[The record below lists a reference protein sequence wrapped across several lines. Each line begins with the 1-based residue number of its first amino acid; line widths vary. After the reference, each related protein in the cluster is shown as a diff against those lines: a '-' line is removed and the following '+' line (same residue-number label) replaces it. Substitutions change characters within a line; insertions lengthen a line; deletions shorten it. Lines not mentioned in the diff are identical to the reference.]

1 MSFSQAP
8 SPISIRQTHSS
19 GSTPSVQANAVSSP
33 VTVQALLHR
42 HEGSHNPPMAALD
55 DAVQER
61 NMLSSQNAQ
70 LWKLIEKQRTGY
82 AQLMKEIERVR
93 GERDVYRNRLQVMG
107 ENTEVLLKAHR
118 DSRREGKEG
127 SLRSAASSSHLKNS
141 ESTSS
146 NGQVSGVADPR
157 ANMHRSQSDDIPP
170 APHRSQSQDAA
181 WPNRSTRDRQ
191 GSQASLQA
199 PVATALLSQN
209 YLSGPQAPPSVQVAI
224 SPSEAGTAPATSSS
238 SRLPSSSA
246 DPRRPSALSIAPVRS
261 ASLPASSDSPVNS
274 ASLAG
279 TPVPNTTSAN
289 TSSSRRPFTQE
300 PTTATLVEPPST
312 AILLTP
318 ATPAAATIPNGVSN
332 SSTAFSGTQQ
342 SLAPQVIVQS
352 ASLPSSSSEAS
363 YTKPVSQSTSSNDLT
378 PPLSLHSLSR
388 DSRISLPEETKRYYA
403 TLADSPIPSPQV
415 SHGFVPF
422 RGESPEK
429 LPLATP
435 QRRSESPLKQVEIAA
450 NSSDA
455 SEQLPADRRA
465 VNPDTSEFLDLDADD
480 TDTSLY
486 DSVDDSG
493 RASAVD
499 SIDRPDDTNGPVGDT
514 EGANDSRRDNNT
526 KKRAAAEDF
535 PLPPGT
541 PPIAH
546 PSNESV
552 FAAHQA
558 EMAPIQAQSSHPQH
572 ASRVYTPPE
581 AAATTSQVSD
591 TRSMSSGY
599 HDSSDGTTLASQS
612 QSSILPSHK
621 PAQDEPPAMTTTTI
635 SASFRSLPLLPTDLP
650 YTTIQVAQSTIRP
663 NDRGKDVLSFIIAV
677 NPGHGKS
684 SWSVEK
690 LYSDVLTLDAR
701 VRANIGKT
709 VGKKLVTLPEGKL
722 WRDHAPAKVDQR
734 KCIRGDT
741 ALICSERHVRQLL
754 RPHVQINTKA
764 VVPATS
770 STLPVHLTPPFNFGF
785 ELAALESYLRSLIAL
800 PVKNKDEIIAFL
812 TSGIASDAQKP
823 VARAGYKEG
832 YLTKR
837 GKNFGGWK
845 TRYFVLQGPSLEYYE
860 SRGGAHLGSITITG
874 AQIGR
879 QQRTSDKKDSDEDN
893 EYRHA
898 FLIIEAKKGPGG
910 ANARHVLCAESDQE
924 RDHWVEL
931 LVRYVTGKYN
941 DADEVSAAG
950 IPSEEKSRVS
960 VSSSSDAAST
970 PPRRLFKD
978 DIAIGGAAPISHL
991 AQDPSNAKLFQA
1003 PEDGASSP
1011 ARSQPSSYPESL
1023 VSAETPTV
1031 SSLPTTSPLVGDADS
1046 DVLVGQRANSEL
1058 GHYPDLVDQRA
1069 VFKSKATSPDQKR
1082 KENRRSVVPLK
1093 TGSIP
1098 ERSSSP
1104 EKDLTPNTPRADQ
1117 NGRVKISA
1125 PIGGTPLP
1133 AGFKFGKDTPPEQT
1147 LASDRREK
1155 AKSRMFWGF
1164 GGRHNHES
1172 KPSAP
1177 VHVPRAVFAVSLEE
1191 SLAVAEIAGLPAI
1204 VFRSIQYLE
1213 AKKADQEEGIYRLS
1227 GSSAVIKALKDRFNN
1242 EGDVDLLG
1250 SDELWDLHAIS
1261 GLLKTFLRDLPTSI
1275 LTRDLHLRFL
1285 SVIDFAD
1292 PQERIRELSQLI
1304 AALPVTNYSLLRALT
1319 AHLILIVQNANVNKM
1334 TMRNVGIVFSPTLG
1348 IPAGVFSL
1356 MLSEFK
1362 RVFNVDGVLE
1372 DEQPPAPDGA
1382 APESVPMDRR
1392 NSKRYSDAAADEL
1405 LGLSGR
1411 TLSTAPNDDQSDEG
1425 EGFSVQDESGT
1436 DGADNTENE
1445 SITES
1450 SGGQG
1455 SISKNHLH
1463 VSDDTSSH
1471 RSHASSVAASRG
1483 LNIATD
1489 KASRRHSR
1497 MVGLPHSP
1505 RPQHSS
1511 PHSPH
1516 TPQKSSA
1523 AQSPTVIPSPLHT
1536 PR

>member
-1 MSFSQAP
+1 MPPSADNAPGNSQNNTSSRDRKHTNRSDMSSSHTP

-19 GSTPSVQANAVSSP
+19 GSTPSGQPNVVSSP
-33 VTVQALLHR
+33 ITIQALLHR
-42 HEGSHNPPMAALD
+42 HDKSSNPSMAALD

-93 GERDVYRNRLQVMG
+93 SERDVYRSRLHVMG
-107 ENTEVLLKAHR
+107 ENTDALLKAHR
-118 DSRREGKEG
+118 ESRREGKEG

-146 NGQVSGVADPR
+146 NGHAAGVSDPR
-157 ANMHRSQSDDIPP
+157 SHMHRSQSDDIPTP
-170 APHRSQSQDAA
+170 QRTQSQDNA
-181 WPNRSTRDRQ
+181 WPNRSTRERQ

-199 PVATALLSQN
+199 PASSALLSQN
-209 YLSGPQAPPSVQVAI
+209 YLSASQASSSSQLAT
-224 SPSEAGTAPATSSS
+224 SSSETISSS
-238 SRLPSSSA
+238 SRLPSSSQE
-246 DPRRPSALSIAPVRS
+246 PRKPSSLSLAPARS
-261 ASLPASSDSPVNS
+261 ASLP
-274 ASLAG
+274 
-279 TPVPNTTSAN
+279 
-289 TSSSRRPFTQE
+289 TSSSSLANVSNSSSAPIPSAASSSTSRAASIP
-300 PTTATLVEPPST
+300 PVATAGPSVEPPSA

-318 ATPAAATIPNGVSN
+318 ATPAAATIFNTASN
-332 SSTAFSGTQQ
+332 TPTVRSQP
-342 SLAPQVIVQS
+342 PQVIVQS
-352 ASLPSSSSEAS
+352 ASLRSSEDPHVKPTSQSVSSS
-363 YTKPVSQSTSSNDLT
+363 DLT
-378 PPLSLHSLSR
+378 PPTFPAHDLSR
-388 DSRISLPEETKRYYA
+388 DSRVSLPEETKRYYA
-403 TLADSPIPSPQV
+403 TLADSPMPSPQV
-415 SHGFVPF
+415 SHGFSPF

-429 LPLATP
+429 LSPVVP
-435 QRRSESPLKQVEIAA
+435 QRRSESPLRQAETATG
-450 NSSDA
+450 SSDTANA
-455 SEQLPADRRA
+455 SEQPPADRRA
-465 VNPDTSEFLDLDADD
+465 INPADTSEFLDLDADD
-480 TDTSLY
+480 TDASLY
-486 DSVDDSG
+486 DSVNDSG

-499 SIDRPDDTNGPVGDT
+499 SIDRPDNVNGQAGIAEDVNG
-514 EGANDSRRDNNT
+514 SRRDN
-526 KKRAAAEDF
+526 KKRAVAEDF

-541 PPIAH
+541 PPISH
-546 PSNESV
+546 PGNESV
-552 FAAHQA
+552 FAANQA
-558 EMAPIQAQSSHPQH
+558 EMTSNHVQAQSLHQST
-572 ASRVYTPPE
+572 SRAYTPPTE
-581 AAATTSQVSD
+581 ATLAAGQVSD
-591 TRSMSSGY
+591 ARSMSSGY
-599 HDSSDGTTLASQS
+599 HDSSDAGTLASQS
-612 QSSILPSHK
+612 QASLPPSYKPGQEESSTPIV
-621 PAQDEPPAMTTTTI
+621 
-635 SASFRSLPLLPTDLP
+635 SASFRSLPLLPNDLP
-650 YTTIQVAQSTIRP
+650 HTTIQVTQSSIRP
-663 NDRGKDVLSFIIAV
+663 NDRGKDILSFVITV
-677 NPGHGKS
+677 NPGHGKN
-684 SWSVEK
+684 SWNIEK

-701 VRANIGKT
+701 VRASIGKT
-709 VGKKLVTLPEGKL
+709 LGKKLATLPEGKL
-722 WRDHAPAKVDQR
+722 WKDHAPARVDQR
-734 KCIRGDT
+734 K
-741 ALICSERHVRQLL
+741 
-754 RPHVQINTKA
+754 
-764 VVPATS
+764 
-770 STLPVHLTPPFNFGF
+770 
-785 ELAALESYLRSLIAL
+785 AALETYLRSLLAL
-800 PVKNKDEIIAFL
+800 PAKNKDEIIAFL
-812 TSGIASDAQKP
+812 TSGVASEAQKP

-860 SRGGAHLGSITITG
+860 SRGGTHLGSITITG

-898 FLIIEAKKGPGG
+898 FLIIEAKRGPGG
-910 ANARHVLCAESDQE
+910 TSSRHVLCAESDQE

-931 LVRYVTGKYN
+931 LVRYVTGRYN
-941 DADEVSAAG
+941 DADEVQTAG
-950 IPSEEKSRVS
+950 VTPDEKGRAS
-960 VSSSSDAAST
+960 VSSSSDIAPAST
-970 PPRRLFKD
+970 RRP
-978 DIAIGGAAPISHL
+978 DIAAPPI
-991 AQDPSNAKLFQA
+991 
-1003 PEDGASSP
+1003 PEDGVPSP
-1011 ARSQPSSYPESL
+1011 VRSQPPSYPESL

-1031 SSLPTTSPLVGDADS
+1031 NSLPISSPLAGDADTDTLVS
-1046 DVLVGQRANSEL
+1046 VGQRANSEL

-1069 VFKSKATSPDQKR
+1069 VFKAKPASSDQKR
-1082 KENRRSVVPLK
+1082 KENRRSVIPLK

-1104 EKDLTPNTPRADQ
+1104 EKDLTPITPRADQ

-1133 AGFKFGKDTPPEQT
+1133 AGFKFGKDTPPEQPAPT
-1147 LASDRREK
+1147 SDRREK

-1164 GGRHNHES
+1164 GGRHNHEP

-1177 VHVPRAVFAVSLEE
+1177 VHVPRAVFGVSLEE
-1191 SLAVAEIAGLPAI
+1191 SLSVAEIAGLPAI
-1204 VFRSIQYLE
+1204 VFRCIQYLE
-1213 AKKADQEEGIYRLS
+1213 AKKAEQEEGIYRLS

-1250 SDELWDLHAIS
+1250 SDEHWDPHAIS

-1285 SVIDFAD
+1285 SVIDFVD

-1304 AALPVTNYSLLRALT
+1304 AALPVANYSLLRALT
-1319 AHLILIVQNANVNKM
+1319 AHLILIVQNAHVNKM

-1372 DEQPPAPDGA
+1372 DEEPPAAESA

-1411 TLSTAPNDDQSDEG
+1411 ALTAAPNDDQSDDG
-1425 EGFSVQDESGT
+1425 EEFSVNDESGT
-1436 DGADNTENE
+1436 DADNTENE
-1445 SITES
+1445 SLVES

-1455 SISKNHLH
+1455 SASQGHLH
-1463 VSDDTSSH
+1463 PSDDMSSQ
-1471 RSHASSVAASRG
+1471 RSRASVVAASRG

-1505 RPQHSS
+1505 RPQHTS

-1516 TPQKSSA
+1516 TPQKA
-1523 AQSPTVIPSPLHT
+1523 TTSPSPNVTPSPLHT